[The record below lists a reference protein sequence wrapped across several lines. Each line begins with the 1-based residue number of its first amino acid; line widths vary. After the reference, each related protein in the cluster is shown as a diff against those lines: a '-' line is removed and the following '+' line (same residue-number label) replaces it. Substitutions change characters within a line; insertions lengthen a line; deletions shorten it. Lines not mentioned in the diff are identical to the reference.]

1 VTGRPPEWWHALPAM
16 ESWVPCGSGMHPVRW
31 DDGAL
36 RLPAHPD
43 AEGELVLAAL
53 GGEKAGC
60 IELAEAW
67 GRRADDLEVLAVG
80 PRGAADKITISWE
93 DVDDFR
99 SGRHGG
105 PHRVQGFAGRPVP
118 RSGPMGAVSPPFPGT
133 GASGGPAG
141 GHVVGSAGPLRAAG
155 SGGMVGRRT
164 GPPLRSMPMRHPMQ
178 EEMERLRAR
187 HLDLLS
193 LLALGPAFQMALS
206 GTVAAA
212 WSDGGARSAERSAHR
227 PALEAAL
234 TGRLAPVAAVWLG
247 IDPDRVDVRLHDGPG
262 WGSLDLT
269 GSGAGHELRAS
280 LPAGW
285 LASVWACGLAVAGGH
300 LVVAVQDAAWP
311 EAAVLAVPEPGRA
324 PVILG
329 VRASEAEPAHWNVTS
344 GATESAGTPSSDE
357 AGET

>member
-67 GRRADDLEVLAVG
+67 GRSADDLEVLAVG
-80 PRGAADKITISWE
+80 PRGAADVITVTWE
-93 DVDDFR
+93 DVEDFR
-99 SGRHGG
+99 SGKHGAPYRVQHFTRRPGHRPGSSGVLVTGSGRLTPGG
-105 PHRVQGFAGRPVP
+105 PFTGGPSAGRPQTA
-118 RSGPMGAVSPPFPGT
+118 PMI
-133 GASGGPAG
+133 
-141 GHVVGSAGPLRAAG
+141 
-155 SGGMVGRRT
+155 
-164 GPPLRSMPMRHPMQ
+164 HPMQ

-193 LLALGPAFQMALS
+193 LLALGTAFQMSLS

-234 TGRLAPVAAVWLG
+234 AGRLAPVAAVWLG
-247 IDPDRVDVRLHDGPG
+247 IAPDRVDVRLHDGPG
-262 WGSLDLT
+262 WGSLHLT
-269 GSGAGHELRAS
+269 GSGAGRELRAS

-311 EAAVLAVPEPGRA
+311 EATVLAAPEPGRA

-329 VRASEAEPAHWNVTS
+329 VRASEAGPAHWNVTS
-344 GATESAGTPSSDE
+344 GATESAGTPNSEE